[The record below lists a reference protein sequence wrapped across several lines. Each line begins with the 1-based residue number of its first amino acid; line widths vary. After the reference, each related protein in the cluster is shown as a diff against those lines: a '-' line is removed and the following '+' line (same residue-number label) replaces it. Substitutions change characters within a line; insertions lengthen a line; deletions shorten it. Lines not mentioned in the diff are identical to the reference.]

1 MCRESLYS
9 TSKTGLLVFVDAKV
23 NKLLDVL
30 AFNEYKARRVFFFF
44 LVWAQCQRWL
54 SCLNKGVCV
63 VFIIGYKI
71 VTGRFSLS

>member
-30 AFNEYKARRVFFFF
+30 TFLMSIKARRVFFCLFGMGSMPKVVELF
-44 LVWAQCQRWL
+44 EQRCLCSVYYWL
-54 SCLNKGVCV
+54 
-63 VFIIGYKI
+63 
-71 VTGRFSLS
+71 

>member
-30 AFNEYKARRVFFFF
+30 AFNEYKARRGFFFF
-44 LVWAQCQRWL
+44 FGMGSMPKVVELFEQRCLCSVYYWL
-54 SCLNKGVCV
+54 
-63 VFIIGYKI
+63 
-71 VTGRFSLS
+71 